1 MESPTR
7 GSLTSALVF
16 GFGITG
22 RAVAEALTA
31 HGVAVVAVDEH
42 PTDAIRAEAAS
53 MGVEIFESPSS
64 QVLTRL
70 ISGCDLVIPSP
81 GIPETHPIFEL
92 ATACGKEVESEFD
105 LADRWD
111 SRPIVAITGTDGKTT
126 VTTLVTA
133 MLLASGIRAVACG
146 NTDTPLV
153 EAIADPEV
161 EVFVVEA
168 SSFRLATTRW
178 FQPSVA
184 VWLNFAPDHLD
195 AHASLASYEAAKA
208 SIWAHLDAET
218 GVAVASATDP
228 VVLANRNPELSTIT
242 FGGPGTSA
250 DATVVDG
257 WLRLPDGTE
266 ILAIEDLPR
275 GFPHDITN
283 ALAASVAAMAA
294 GATIEGVRQT
304 LRSFRGLH
312 HRVELVGECNG
323 IGWFDDS
330 KATTPHAVATAL
342 AAFDSVVL
350 IAGGRNKGLDLS
362 VLANCVPPVRV
373 VVAIGEAAEEVRACF
388 LDRCEVHV
396 VDSTIDDAV
405 SLAAKLATA
414 GDVVLLSPGCA
425 SFDWFTS
432 YSERGERFADAVRR
446 LPGFV
451 SVGGP

>member
-7 GSLTSALVF
+7 GPLTSALVF

-22 RAVAEALTA
+22 RAVAEALTV

-42 PTDAIRAEAAS
+42 PTDAIRAEATS

-64 QVLTRL
+64 QELTRL
-70 ISGCDLVIPSP
+70 VSGCDLVIPSP

-92 ATACGKEVESEFD
+92 AAACGKEVESEFD

-111 SRPIVAITGTDGKTT
+111 ARPIVAITGTDGKTT
-126 VTTLVTA
+126 VTTLVTT

-153 EAIADPEV
+153 EAIADPDV

-218 GVAVASATDP
+218 GVAVASASDP

-242 FGGPGTSA
+242 FGGLGTNA

-304 LRSFRGLH
+304 LLSFRGLH

-323 IGWFDDS
+323 IRWFDDS

-373 VVAIGEAAEEVRACF
+373 VVAIGEAAEEIRLCF
-388 LDRCEVHV
+388 QDRCGVHV
-396 VDSTIDDAV
+396 IHSTIDDAV
-405 SLAAKLATA
+405 SLAATLATA

-432 YSERGERFADAVRR
+432 YSERGDRFADAVRQ

-451 SVGGP
+451 SVGAP

>member
-53 MGVEIFESPSS
+53 MGVELFESPSS

-70 ISGCDLVIPSP
+70 VSGCDLVIPSP

-92 ATACGKEVESEFD
+92 ATACAKEVESEFD

-153 EAIADPEV
+153 EAIADPDV

-294 GATIEGVRQT
+294 GATIDGVRQT

-323 IGWFDDS
+323 IRWFDDS

-362 VLANCVPPVRV
+362 VLASCVPPVRV

-388 LDRCEVHV
+388 LNRCEVHV

-432 YSERGERFADAVRR
+432 YSERGERFADSVRR
-446 LPGFV
+446 LSGFV
-451 SVGGP
+451 SVGAP

>member
-1 MESPTR
+1 MVSPMR
-7 GSLTSALVF
+7 VPLGSALVL
-16 GFGITG
+16 GFGVTG
-22 RAVAEALTA
+22 RAVAKALTL
-31 HGVAVVAVDEH
+31 HGVTVIAVDEH

-53 MGVEIFESPSS
+53 MGVEIVESPSS
-64 QVLTRL
+64 QDLTRL
-70 ISGCDLVIPSP
+70 VSGCDLVIPSP

-92 ATACGKEVESEFD
+92 AAACGKEVESEFD

-153 EAIADPEV
+153 EAIANPDV

-208 SIWAHLDAET
+208 SIWMHLDPET

-228 VVLANRNPELSTIT
+228 VVLANRNSELSTIT
-242 FGGPGTSA
+242 FGGPGTNA

-257 WLRLPDGTE
+257 WLRLPDGTA

-294 GATIEGVRQT
+294 GATIEGLRQT

-323 IGWFDDS
+323 TLWFDDS

-342 AAFDSVVL
+342 SAFDSVVL

-362 VLANCVPPVRV
+362 ALANWVPPVRA

-388 LDRCEVHV
+388 NDRCEVHV
-396 VDSTIDDAV
+396 VHSSIEDAV
-405 SLAAKLATA
+405 SLAATLATV

-432 YSERGERFADAVRR
+432 YSERGDRFADAVRR
-446 LPGFV
+446 LPNFV
-451 SVGGP
+451 SVDAP

>member
-7 GSLTSALVF
+7 GPLTSALVL

-22 RAVAEALTA
+22 RAVATALTA
-31 HGVAVVAVDEH
+31 RGVAVVAVDEH

-53 MGVEIFESPSS
+53 MGVEIVESPSS
-64 QVLTRL
+64 QDLTRL
-70 ISGCDLVIPSP
+70 VSGCDLVIPSP

-92 ATACGKEVESEFD
+92 ATTLAKEVESEFD

-153 EAIADPEV
+153 EAIADPDV

-178 FQPSVA
+178 FQPAVA

-195 AHASLASYEAAKA
+195 AHASLASYEVAKA
-208 SIWAHLDAET
+208 SIWAHLDPDT

-242 FGGPGTSA
+242 FGGSGTNA

-312 HRVELVGECNG
+312 HRVELVGERNG
-323 IGWFDDS
+323 IRWFDDS
-330 KATTPHAVATAL
+330 KATTPHAVVTAL

-362 VLANCVPPVRV
+362 VLANCVPPVRA
-373 VVAIGEAAEEVRACF
+373 VVAIGEAAEEVRASF
-388 LDRCEVHV
+388 HDRCEVHV
-396 VDSTIDDAV
+396 VDTTIDDAV
-405 SLAAKLATA
+405 TVAAGLAVA

-432 YSERGERFADAVRR
+432 YSDRGDRFADAVRG
-446 LPGFV
+446 LSDFESV
-451 SVGGP
+451 SAP

>member
-1 MESPTR
+1 MVSPMR
-7 GSLTSALVF
+7 VPLGSALVL
-16 GFGITG
+16 GFGVTG
-22 RAVAEALTA
+22 RAVAKALTL
-31 HGVAVVAVDEH
+31 HGVTVIAVDEH

-53 MGVEIFESPSS
+53 MGVEIVESPSS
-64 QVLTRL
+64 QDLTRL
-70 ISGCDLVIPSP
+70 VSGCDLVIPSP

-92 ATACGKEVESEFD
+92 AAACGKEVESEFD

-153 EAIADPEV
+153 EAIADPDV

-208 SIWAHLDAET
+208 SIWMHLDPET

-228 VVLANRNPELSTIT
+228 VVLANRNPELSTVT
-242 FGGPGTSA
+242 FGGPGTNA

-257 WLRLPDGTE
+257 WLRLPDGTA

-294 GATIEGVRQT
+294 GATIEGLRQA

-323 IGWFDDS
+323 TLWFDDS

-342 AAFDSVVL
+342 SAFDSVVL

-362 VLANCVPPVRV
+362 VLANCVPPVRA
-373 VVAIGEAAEEVRACF
+373 VVAIGEAAEEVQACF
-388 LDRCEVHV
+388 NDRCEVHV
-396 VDSTIDDAV
+396 VHSSIEDAV
-405 SLAAKLATA
+405 SLAATLATA

-432 YSERGERFADAVRR
+432 YSERGDRFADAVRR
-446 LPGFV
+446 LPNFV
-451 SVGGP
+451 SVGAP

>member
-64 QVLTRL
+64 QVLTSL

-350 IAGGRNKGLDLS
+350 IAGGRNKGLNLS

>member
-1 MESPTR
+1 MRVPL
-7 GSLTSALVF
+7 GSALVL
-16 GFGITG
+16 GFGVTG
-22 RAVAEALTA
+22 RAVAKALTL
-31 HGVAVVAVDEH
+31 HGVTVIAVDEH

-53 MGVEIFESPSS
+53 MGVEIVESPSS
-64 QVLTRL
+64 QDLTRL
-70 ISGCDLVIPSP
+70 VSGCDLVIPSP

-92 ATACGKEVESEFD
+92 AAACGKEVESEFD

-153 EAIADPEV
+153 EAIADPDV

-208 SIWAHLDAET
+208 SIWMHLDPET

-228 VVLANRNPELSTIT
+228 VVLANRNPELSTVT
-242 FGGPGTSA
+242 FGGPGTNA

-257 WLRLPDGTE
+257 WLRLPDGTA

-294 GATIEGVRQT
+294 GATIEGLRQA

-323 IGWFDDS
+323 TLWFDDS

-342 AAFDSVVL
+342 SAFDSVVL

-362 VLANCVPPVRV
+362 VLANCVPPVRA
-373 VVAIGEAAEEVRACF
+373 VVAIGEAAEEVQACF
-388 LDRCEVHV
+388 NDRCEVHV
-396 VDSTIDDAV
+396 VHSSIEDAV
-405 SLAAKLATA
+405 SLAATLATA

-432 YSERGERFADAVRR
+432 YSERGDRFADAVRR
-446 LPGFV
+446 LPNFV
-451 SVGGP
+451 SVGAP

>member
-7 GSLTSALVF
+7 GPLTSALVF

-22 RAVAEALTA
+22 RAVAEALTV
-31 HGVAVVAVDEH
+31 HGVAVVAVDEY

-64 QVLTRL
+64 QDLTRL
-70 ISGCDLVIPSP
+70 VSGCDLVIPSP

-92 ATACGKEVESEFD
+92 AAACGKEVESEFD

-111 SRPIVAITGTDGKTT
+111 ARPIVAITGTDGKTT

-153 EAIADPEV
+153 EAIADPDV

-208 SIWAHLDAET
+208 SIWSHLDAET

-228 VVLANRNPELSTIT
+228 VVLANRNPELFTIT
-242 FGGPGTSA
+242 FGGPGTNA

-304 LRSFRGLH
+304 LLSFRGLH

-323 IGWFDDS
+323 IRWFDDS

-373 VVAIGEAAEEVRACF
+373 VVAIGEAAEEIRSCF
-388 LDRCEVHV
+388 QDRCEVHV
-396 VDSTIDDAV
+396 IHSTIDDAV
-405 SLAAKLATA
+405 SLAATLATA

-432 YSERGERFADAVRR
+432 YSERGERFADAVRQ

-451 SVGGP
+451 SVGAP